1 APKRKSPSLSGTGF
15 FTSSKATKM
24 INLALNQYVMISSR
38 VNLTPIYS
46 IAVNQV
52 GSVLLFVGRAD

>member
-1 APKRKSPSLSGTGF
+1 
-15 FTSSKATKM
+15 M

>member
-1 APKRKSPSLSGTGF
+1 
-15 FTSSKATKM
+15 M
-24 INLALNQYVMISSR
+24 INLALNQYVMISSH
-38 VNLTPIYS
+38 VNLTAIYS